1 MKEWDIYFQQIMAN
15 GNFTSSLAANQQE
28 SKYISITELNELCN
42 ITLERAFPE
51 VCFTGEI
58 SQVTSPGSG
67 HLYLKIKDQS
77 SQVSAVAWRSYVQTL
92 KFKPVQGMMVLCHGR
107 PNIYAKSGSYQVVL
121 SRLMEA
127 GQGALQKKFLELKA
141 KLDREGL
148 FAPERKRKLP
158 FLPKSIGV
166 VTSKTGAVI
175 HDIMVK
181 ISERMPS
188 LKVYLVDVR
197 VQGPGAA
204 QEIADGIRL
213 LNERR
218 EVEVIIV
225 ARGGGSLEDL
235 WAFNEEVVV
244 RSIFASAIPVISGV
258 GHEVDI
264 TLSDLAADVRAPT
277 PTAAAEMVVPR
288 REDLLRNILQ
298 LEQRLVNYDRWFQ
311 PLGQAVDELS
321 SRLGR
326 RIAATLEERRLQLQ
340 TAEARL
346 QSIEP
351 AKLLTLLRSRVAL
364 FEQRLF
370 SAGRQQIVARQ
381 QQLSKLANSLD
392 SALPVQRLY
401 RYGDS
406 IKHLEQRMYAGAVQ
420 NLKRCQNDLE
430 RLSSQLEVVS
440 PNRVLKRGFSIVE
453 RQDRDGAQIL
463 TSSQKVNAGD
473 KLAIRLFEGRIG
485 ATVTTKD

>member
-1 MKEWDIYFQQIMAN
+1 MAN
-15 GNFTSSLAANQQE
+15 GITSTTARPAKEQAR
-28 SKYISITELNELCN
+28 YVSITELNEIFN
-42 ITLERAFPE
+42 ITLEQAFPE

-58 SQVTSPGSG
+58 SQVTSAGSG
-67 HLYLKIKDQS
+67 HLYLKIKDAN
-77 SQVSAVAWRSYVQTL
+77 SQVSAVAWRSYVQNL
-92 KFKPVQGMMVLCHGR
+92 KFKPEQGMMVLCHGR
-107 PNIYAKSGSYQVVL
+107 PNIYPKSGSFQVVL
-121 SRLMEA
+121 SRLMQA
-127 GQGALQKKFLELKA
+127 GEGLLQKKFLELKL
-141 KLDREGL
+141 KLEKEGL
-148 FAPERKRKLP
+148 FAPERKRTLP

-175 HDIMVK
+175 HDIMIR

-213 LNERR
+213 LNERS
-218 EVEVIIV
+218 EVDVIIV

-244 RSIFASAIPVISGV
+244 RAIFASTIPVVSGV

-277 PTAAAEMVVPR
+277 PTAAAEIVVPR
-288 REDLLRNILQ
+288 RDDLLKSISQ
-298 LEQRLVNYDRWFQ
+298 LETRLLDYERWFA
-311 PLGQAVDELS
+311 PLSQGIDELAA
-321 SRLGR
+321 RLNR
-326 RIAATLEERRLQLQ
+326 RMVSTVEERRLQLQ

-351 AKLLTLLRSRVAL
+351 AKLLSLLRSKVAL
-364 FEQRLF
+364 LEQRLYG
-370 SAGRQQIVARQ
+370 AGQQQIGLRLQ
-381 QQLSKLANSLD
+381 KLNRSANLLE

-401 RYGDS
+401 RLGDS
-406 IKHLEQRMYAGAVQ
+406 VKHFEQRLVSGISQ
-420 NLKRCQNDLE
+420 NLRRCQNDLE
-430 RLSSQLEVVS
+430 QLSGQLEVVS

-453 RQDRDGAQIL
+453 RRANGGQTEIL
-463 TSSQKVNAGD
+463 TSARAAKEGEN
-473 KLAIRLFEGRIG
+473 LNIRLFQGRIE
-485 ATVTTKD
+485 ATVTSKND